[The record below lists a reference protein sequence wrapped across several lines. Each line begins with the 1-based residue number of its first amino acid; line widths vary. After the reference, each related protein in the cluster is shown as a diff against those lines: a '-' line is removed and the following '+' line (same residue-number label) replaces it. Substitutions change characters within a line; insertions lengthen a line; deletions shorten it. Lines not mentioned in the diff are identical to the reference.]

1 MKRNYFF
8 ADLISAWWLSPAN
21 WCRKAHCRW
30 WIWKIRRLTLT
41 FSFSGNLRNHVFTH
55 TNERPYKCDL
65 CGKGFNQMSNLV
77 CHKVKAHAH
86 ADKMQ
91 YSCGVC
97 GKEFPRRFALRSHE
111 EYKHGVKYRST
122 GNAQSAAAANESNVA
137 KRYAEEADVGSI
149 D

>member
-1 MKRNYFF
+1 M
-8 ADLISAWWLSPAN
+8 
-21 WCRKAHCRW
+21 
-30 WIWKIRRLTLT
+30 
-41 FSFSGNLRNHVFTH
+41 FTH
-55 TNERPYKCDL
+55 TNERPYKCEL

-111 EYKHGVKYRST
+111 EYKHGIKYRST
-122 GNAQSAAAANESNVA
+122 GNTQPVATNETNAV
-137 KRYAEEADVGSI
+137 KRYVIKMDVSRLI
-149 D
+149 DNNKRYVSMRRG

>member
-1 MKRNYFF
+1 MK
-8 ADLISAWWLSPAN
+8 S
-21 WCRKAHCRW
+21 KQ
-30 WIWKIRRLTLT
+30 LTLV
-41 FSFSGNLRNHVFTH
+41 FSGNLRNHVFTH
-55 TNERPYKCDL
+55 TNERPYKCEL

-111 EYKHGVKYRST
+111 EYKHGIKYRST
-122 GNAQSAAAANESNVA
+122 SNAQSAMNESNTA
-137 KRYAEEADVGSI
+137 KRYVKRSHSVVNLI
-149 D
+149 ILHIIVNL

>member
-1 MKRNYFF
+1 MHAEINFF
-8 ADLISAWWLSPAN
+8 L
-21 WCRKAHCRW
+21 
-30 WIWKIRRLTLT
+30 
-41 FSFSGNLRNHVFTH
+41 GNLRNHVFTH
-55 TNERPYKCDL
+55 TNERPYKCEL

-111 EYKHGVKYRST
+111 EYKHGIKYRST
-122 GNAQSAAAANESNVA
+122 NNAQSIVNEPNA
-137 KRYAEEADVGSI
+137 GKRYVRKLLRH
-149 D
+149 